1 MKSWVRV
8 VLSIVVLLVIVGV
21 LGAVKGMQIGAMIDA
36 GKTFVPPPEPVT
48 TATVTSDEWS
58 GAIAAVGSVVPVN
71 SVVIASEVPGLV
83 RALSFDSG
91 DRVQKGQVLVRLD
104 TSIEEAQLASAE
116 AEARVAK
123 SSADRVRALRKES
136 VVAESELESAEARAT
151 QAEAQV
157 LVLRA
162 TIDKKT
168 VRAPFSG
175 RLGIRQI
182 DLGQILAP
190 GTPIVSLSSLDPVY
204 VEVSLPQQALA
215 RVAEGQAV
223 RVSSDAFPDKSWEGT
238 VALINN
244 EVDAATRNVKVR
256 ARIPNKDG
264 GLRPGM
270 FVSASLGLAESA
282 TVRVIPGTS
291 VLYAPYGDSV
301 FVVEPKDGKLTVRQ
315 QFVRLGERRGDLVA
329 VVDGLTVGQ
338 VVVTTGAFKL
348 RNGGQVVVDN
358 KLAPSAVTSPRPRTP
373 EHVDHRAVHPPTR
386 ASRSSSTVLILIA
399 GLQAVRSLNVRQY
412 PKSENASIVVTTAYI
427 GADAELVRGFITT
440 PLERAMAAAD
450 GIEYL
455 ESREPAERCPSCG
468 PASSW
473 TTTPPAP
480 LGDQLQDRPGA
491 RRSAAR
497 VRGPVHQH
505 RVLRQPVR
513 LGVPELFL
521 GVPRAERDH
530 RLPRAC
536 RAAAPLGGG
545 GRAAR
550 RYPGRAHLRHADL
563 ARARQDGGPQR
574 EPRSRCGRPWRSTT
588 TSGRGG
594 QTKGSFI
601 QVNLTANTDCA
612 PSRSSSS
619 WWCAIRAA
627 PSCAWAT
634 SPRSPW
640 APRTTTPRCASAAR
654 PRCSSASGRCP
665 TPTPWTS

>member
-315 QFVRLGERRGDLVA
+315 QFARLGERRGDLVA

-358 KLAPSAVTSPRPRTP
+358 KLAPSAVTSPRPK
-373 EHVDHRAVHPPTR
+373 D
-386 ASRSSSTVLILIA
+386 S
-399 GLQAVRSLNVRQY
+399 
-412 PKSENASIVVTTAYI
+412 
-427 GADAELVRGFITT
+427 
-440 PLERAMAAAD
+440 
-450 GIEYL
+450 
-455 ESREPAERCPSCG
+455 
-468 PASSW
+468 
-473 TTTPPAP
+473 
-480 LGDQLQDRPGA
+480 
-491 RRSAAR
+491 
-497 VRGPVHQH
+497 
-505 RVLRQPVR
+505 
-513 LGVPELFL
+513 
-521 GVPRAERDH
+521 
-530 RLPRAC
+530 
-536 RAAAPLGGG
+536 
-545 GRAAR
+545 
-550 RYPGRAHLRHADL
+550 
-563 ARARQDGGPQR
+563 
-574 EPRSRCGRPWRSTT
+574 
-588 TSGRGG
+588 
-594 QTKGSFI
+594 
-601 QVNLTANTDCA
+601 
-612 PSRSSSS
+612 
-619 WWCAIRAA
+619 
-627 PSCAWAT
+627 
-634 SPRSPW
+634 
-640 APRTTTPRCASAAR
+640 
-654 PRCSSASGRCP
+654 
-665 TPTPWTS
+665 